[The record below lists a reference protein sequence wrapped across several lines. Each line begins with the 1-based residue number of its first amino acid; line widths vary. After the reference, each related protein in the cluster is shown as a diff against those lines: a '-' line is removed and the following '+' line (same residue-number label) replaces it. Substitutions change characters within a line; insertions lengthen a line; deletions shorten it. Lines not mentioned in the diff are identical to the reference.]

1 MLKLFLKGFII
12 GIGKIIPGLSGSLLA
27 INFNV
32 YERAIKA
39 ISTFFS
45 DWKENLRF
53 LVILGTGIFL
63 AIVMGSKIIIY
74 LLNNYKF
81 ITLMFFIGLI
91 LGGTKNFSKT
101 VNYNKKSIIIIIITF
116 ILFSLLS
123 LGNISNKY
131 ILHNNYLDILIFI
144 LGGFIEI
151 IASIVPG
158 ISGTALLMICG
169 IYEKILEMTSLI
181 LNYQYVINNIRLYLS
196 YGFGMFI
203 SFIVTISLINYLLN
217 NKKEII
223 YPVILGL
230 ALSSIVF
237 LIIYTYMVKLSIVS
251 LIIGLLLL
259 IIGLKLSVY
268 LEK

>member
-1 MLKLFLKGFII
+1 
-12 GIGKIIPGLSGSLLA
+12 
-27 INFNV
+27 
-32 YERAIKA
+32 
-39 ISTFFS
+39 
-45 DWKENLRF
+45 
-53 LVILGTGIFL
+53 
-63 AIVMGSKIIIY
+63 
-74 LLNNYKF
+74 
-81 ITLMFFIGLI
+81 
-91 LGGTKNFSKT
+91 
-101 VNYNKKSIIIIIITF
+101 
-116 ILFSLLS
+116 
-123 LGNISNKY
+123 
-131 ILHNNYLDILIFI
+131 
-144 LGGFIEI
+144 
-151 IASIVPG
+151 
-158 ISGTALLMICG
+158 MICG

-203 SFIVTISLINYLLN
+203 SFIITISLINYLLN

-237 LIIYTYMVKLSIVS
+237 LIIYTYMVKLSIIS